1 MKKSIFS
8 RQSYVVMVGVELEVI
23 TRQLL
28 WKLSEWDLNVILTD
42 DIITVVLNL
51 TRR

>member
-1 MKKSIFS
+1 
-8 RQSYVVMVGVELEVI
+8 MVGVELEVI